1 MPDRSMPTDEAVLRE
16 LFLQNYS
23 DLVRFAA
30 AALSSEDLAQDV
42 VQDTFLVA
50 QIRIDRL
57 RASESPRAWLFAT
70 LKNIIGN
77 VYKHQKVL
85 YNLLDT
91 GPERD
96 VAVEPAAP
104 VRLEYRGLIDQGDL
118 DLLVWIYCEGC
129 SYQQAADRLQISL
142 SACKKRI
149 QRARERLAEAYQKE
163 FL

>member
-1 MPDRSMPTDEAVLRE
+1 MPDRLTPSDDAFLRE
-16 LFLQNYS
+16 LFLQNHS
-23 DLVRFAA
+23 DMLRFAA

-50 QIRIDRL
+50 QLRIDRL
-57 RASESPRAWLFAT
+57 RTSKAPRAWLFAT
-70 LKNIIGN
+70 LKNIIGR

-85 YNLLDT
+85 YRLLDP
-91 GPERD
+91 GPDRD
-96 VAVEPAAP
+96 AAQEPTVPVA
-104 VRLEYRGLIDQGDL
+104 LEYRGLIDQGEL
-118 DLLVWIYCEGC
+118 DLLIWVYCEGC

-149 QRARERLAEAYQKE
+149 QRARAHLAEAYQKE